1 MISRCWSSFR
11 LHLKNRSIVL
21 LIFGAIFFIFE
32 LQTALRKTDYFN
44 EYGIHKKD
52 LYSVVKGQKYI
63 KQLHIE
69 NKEKEELSNFI
80 SKGLL
85 IVREYILTTINGR
98 G

>member
-11 LHLKNRSIVL
+11 LHLTNRSIVL

-32 LQTALRKTDYFN
+32 LHTALRETDYFN

-52 LYSVVKGQKYI
+52 SYSVEKGQNYR

-69 NKEKEELSNFI
+69 NKENEELPNSI
-80 SKGLL
+80 TKGLL
-85 IVREYILTTINGR
+85 II
-98 G
+98 